1 MKEFTYPSA
10 GKGSLHAYM
19 WMPEGKPAG
28 IVQLVHGIAEYL
40 PRYEDFAAF
49 LNSKGFLVCGEDHM
63 GHGASIG
70 KGDTQGYFTGGWL
83 AAVKDTH
90 TLYEKMSSEYPDV
103 PYFLLGHS
111 MGSFMVRTF
120 LYTYP
125 ETKLSGALVS
135 GTAWQPGI
143 VLAAGKTMCRLQANK
158 LGWDKVSPTLTK
170 MMFGSY
176 CKGFED
182 VKSPYDWLSS
192 VREVVEKYEKDPLC
206 GFDATIGLSYD
217 MLLGI
222 EMNQKKENLAKMPK
236 SLPVYFYAGDK
247 DPVGADGKGVKR
259 SYAAFKKIG
268 MTDVSL
274 KLYPNGRHE
283 MHNEVN
289 RAEVYEDV
297 LKWIESH
304 K

>member
-10 GKGSLHAYM
+10 GAGNIHAYV
-19 WMPEGKPAG
+19 WLPEGKPAG
-28 IVQLVHGIAEYL
+28 IVQLVHGIAEYTL
-40 PRYEDFAAF
+40 RYEDFATF
-49 LNSKGFLVCGEDHM
+49 LTSKGFVVCGEDHM

-70 KGDTQGYFTGGWL
+70 EADTQGYFTGGWL
-83 AAVKDTH
+83 SAVKDTH
-90 TLYEKMSSEYPDV
+90 TLYEKMSAEYPDT

-111 MGSFMVRTF
+111 MGSFMTRTF

-125 ETKLSGALVS
+125 EAKIKGALIS

-143 VLAAGKTMCRLQANK
+143 VLFAGKTMCKLQAK
-158 LGWDKVSPTLTK
+158 KRGWKNISPTLTK

-217 MLLGI
+217 MLCGI
-222 EMNQKKENLAKMPK
+222 SMNQKKKNLAKMPK
-236 SLPVYFYAGDK
+236 RLPVYFYAGDR
-247 DPVGADGKGVKR
+247 DPVGANGKGVKK
-259 SYAAFKKIG
+259 SYAAFKKAG
-268 MTDVSL
+268 MTDVSI

-283 MHNEVN
+283 MHNEKN
-289 RAEVYEDV
+289 RAQVYADV
-297 LKWIESH
+297 LNWINLR